1 MSHLREKLNDWTAS
15 ADGSAGAAQTLTK
28 AAETGNRHWITGLSV
43 EVMVAIDG
51 GAGQFGIELRSGSTR
66 KLKWYMSGAAA
77 AGTRF
82 EIQFPRPIPLT
93 ISEAANLVGDDPGTA
108 GRTAMNLMGYTLK
121 G

>member
-1 MSHLREKLNDWTAS
+1 
-15 ADGSAGAAQTLTK
+15 
-28 AAETGNRHWITGLSV
+28 
-43 EVMVAIDG
+43 
-51 GAGQFGIELRSGSTR
+51 
-66 KLKWYMSGAAA
+66 MSGAAA